1 MKKYNLIYAD
11 NPWNHKAG
19 RPLKGYKM
27 ELGKQIFIPSS
38 NQSENL
44 PYDTMS
50 IEEMKR
56 LDINSI
62 TEKDAFLFLW
72 VTNKYLLQ
80 ANEVIQSWG
89 FRYIACITWKK
100 KKMGG
105 GLGGVV
111 RISSEFLLF
120 CRKGNLKAI
129 GNIPE
134 SVIEAK
140 RPYVNGYPCHSKKP
154 EIFRQLIESVT
165 PSGNKLELFARY
177 ETEGWDL
184 FGNEVNNSIK
194 IGLK

>member
-1 MKKYNLIYAD
+1 MRELFYFDIECT
-11 NPWNHKAG
+11 G
-19 RPLKGYKM
+19 QYKDYESFLLNDERGA
-27 ELGKQIFIPSS
+27 ELF
-38 NQSENL
+38 
-44 PYDTMS
+44 
-50 IEEMKR
+50 
-56 LDINSI
+56 
-62 TEKDAFLFLW
+62 EK
-72 VTNKYLLQ
+72 
-80 ANEVIQSWG
+80 
-89 FRYIACITWKK
+89 KK

-165 PSGNKLELFARY
+165 PSGNKLELFARH
-177 ETEGWDL
+177 ENEGWDL